1 MRTIIYSERQR
12 RLHIFLRNMVQSK
25 SVYLWNIKRPK
36 TDSAVLDSLT
46 GIYNRFGINLYLQEL
61 HPQVGID
68 YAIILLNLDNF
79 KKIQHEFGLNYADT
93 ALIQVATI
101 LCKNLRDTD
110 IVGRY
115 GQHEFVIILSNTN
128 LEKAK
133 RVTQRLAKLIQ
144 AKAITLKTQSILLQA
159 SCGVSS
165 SAPQALS
172 NQVLEQADQALCM
185 AKSYGFNQIQERNAE
200 L

>member
-12 RLHIFLRNMVQSK
+12 RLHIFLRNMIQSK

-61 HPQVGID
+61 HPQVGVD

-93 ALIQVATI
+93 ALTQVATL
-101 LCKNLRDTD
+101 LCKHVRDTD

-115 GQHEFVIILSNTN
+115 GEHEFIIILSNTN

-133 RVTQRLAKLIQ
+133 RITQRLAKLIQ

-172 NQVLEQADQALCM
+172 NQVLEQADQALYI
-185 AKSYGFNQIQERNAE
+185 AKSYGFNRIQERNT
-200 L
+200 

>member
-12 RLHIFLRNMVQSK
+12 RLHIFLRNMIQSK

-61 HPQVGID
+61 HPQVGVD

-93 ALIQVATI
+93 ALIQVASI

-115 GQHEFVIILSNTN
+115 GEHEFIIILSNTN

>member
-61 HPQVGID
+61 HPQVGVD

>member
-1 MRTIIYSERQR
+1 M
-12 RLHIFLRNMVQSK
+12 
-25 SVYLWNIKRPK
+25 
-36 TDSAVLDSLT
+36 
-46 GIYNRFGINLYLQEL
+46 
-61 HPQVGID
+61 
-68 YAIILLNLDNF
+68 
-79 KKIQHEFGLNYADT
+79 
-93 ALIQVATI
+93 
-101 LCKNLRDTD
+101 
-110 IVGRY
+110 GRY
-115 GQHEFVIILSNTN
+115 GEHEFIIILSNTN

>member
-61 HPQVGID
+61 HPQVGVD

-93 ALIQVATI
+93 ALIQVASI

-115 GQHEFVIILSNTN
+115 GEHEFIIILSNTN

>member
-12 RLHIFLRNMVQSK
+12 RLHIFLRNMIQSK

>member
-12 RLHIFLRNMVQSK
+12 RLHIFLRNMIQSK

-115 GQHEFVIILSNTN
+115 GEHEFIIILSNTN

-165 SAPQALS
+165 STPQAPS

-185 AKSYGFNQIQERNAE
+185 AKSYGFNQIQERHAE

>member
-1 MRTIIYSERQR
+1 
-12 RLHIFLRNMVQSK
+12 MVQSK

-115 GQHEFVIILSNTN
+115 GEHEFIIILSNTN

-165 SAPQALS
+165 STPQAPS

>member
-12 RLHIFLRNMVQSK
+12 RLHIFLRNMIQSK

-93 ALIQVATI
+93 ALIQVASI

>member
-12 RLHIFLRNMVQSK
+12 RLHIFLRNMIQSK

-61 HPQVGID
+61 HPQVGVD

-93 ALIQVATI
+93 ALIQVASI

-115 GQHEFVIILSNTN
+115 GQHEFIIILSNTN

-165 SAPQALS
+165 STPQAPS

>member
-93 ALIQVATI
+93 ALIQVASI

>member
-12 RLHIFLRNMVQSK
+12 RLHIFLRNMIQSK

-115 GQHEFVIILSNTN
+115 GEHEFIIILSNTN

-172 NQVLEQADQALCM
+172 NQILEQADQALCM

>member
-12 RLHIFLRNMVQSK
+12 RLHIFLRNMIQSK

-61 HPQVGID
+61 HPQVGVD

-115 GQHEFVIILSNTN
+115 GEHEFIIILSNTN

-165 SAPQALS
+165 STPQAPS

>member
-12 RLHIFLRNMVQSK
+12 RLHIFLRNMIQSK

-115 GQHEFVIILSNTN
+115 GEHEFIIILSNTN

-165 SAPQALS
+165 STPQAPS

>member
-1 MRTIIYSERQR
+1 MRTIIYSEKQR

>member
-12 RLHIFLRNMVQSK
+12 RLHIFLRNMIQSK

-61 HPQVGID
+61 HPQVGVD

-93 ALIQVATI
+93 ALIQVASI